1 MVCVAVGGIQ
11 AKRAA
16 GCLQRREA
24 GAGPSL
30 RRQSRLP
37 PQWVR
42 KWSSVWDH
50 SSAAAY
56 AQNPVCRSSA
66 CWQGVNCE
74 ALTRSISLACTL

>member
-37 PQWVR
+37 PRRVR
-42 KWSSVWDH
+42 KWSSVWDCLEVLFGTTALLLFRPVLGIQ
-50 SSAAAY
+50 SA
-56 AQNPVCRSSA
+56 
-66 CWQGVNCE
+66 G
-74 ALTRSISLACTL
+74 ALHAGRG